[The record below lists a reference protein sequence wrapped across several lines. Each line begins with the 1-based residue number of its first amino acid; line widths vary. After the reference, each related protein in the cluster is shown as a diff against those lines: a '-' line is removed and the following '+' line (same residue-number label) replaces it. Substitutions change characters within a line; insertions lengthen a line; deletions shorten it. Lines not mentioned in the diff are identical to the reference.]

1 MKGLF
6 IAGTALLLSFG
17 AYALDPLSVYAL
29 KAPKGCL
36 DHIKTADVLDL
47 PTLIQIGIC
56 NNPTLNKEFMTVKAS
71 EASLGSARG
80 AYLPDVMASGNIGKK
95 KTKVEKSS
103 SNSTNPYGGNIALS
117 WLLYDFGGRS
127 ATTKQTKNYLE
138 AAAFTYNAAL
148 HDLVLSVNKAYFDL
162 LSNEAVLKSAQETVK
177 SYKKSYEETSKRYDL
192 GMVSLSDKLLAKT
205 TYQKSELDVITAQN
219 ALEKAGANLATLLNL
234 PTDTKF
240 KLKEPKKDKD
250 FAKLEK
256 EMTVQEMMKTAVEI
270 RPELKSAMSAEE
282 AARQGIYIARAGHF
296 PKISLEGAL
305 SYNDEWKGTSP
316 YQRGSSIGL
325 GASVPLFNGFSTSY
339 GVDKA
344 RYAYEG
350 AQAQTL
356 ALTDAVK
363 EEVYAAYQ
371 DYKTAVSSYKV
382 NRQVLES
389 AKESDRVS
397 FASYQAGK
405 ESILNLLT
413 AQAQLASARKEV
425 VVSFYNVMISKA
437 NLYRAIGQF

>member
-1 MKGLF
+1 MKGFLT
-6 IAGTALLLSFG
+6 AGTALLLAFG
-17 AYALDPLSVYAL
+17 AYALDPFSVYTL
-29 KAPKGCL
+29 KAPEGCL
-36 DHIKTADVLDL
+36 DHIKTEKELDL

-56 NNPTLNKEFMTVKAS
+56 NNPSLNKEFMAVKAS
-71 EASLGSARG
+71 EASLGSTKG
-80 AYLPDVMASGNIGKK
+80 SYLPEVSATGSIGKNK
-95 KTKVEKSS
+95 SKTENVG
-103 SNSTNPYGGNIALS
+103 SNTSNPYGGNLALS

-138 AAAFTYNAAL
+138 AAAFTYNAVL
-148 HDLVLSVNKAYFDL
+148 HDTVLGINKAYFDL

-205 TYQKSELDVITAQN
+205 TYQKSELEVITAKN

-240 KLKEPKKDKD
+240 KLKEPKKDKN

-256 EMTVQEMMKTAVEI
+256 EMSVQEMMQMALDL
-270 RPELKSAMSAEE
+270 RPELKSALSAEE
-282 AARQGIYIARAGHF
+282 AAKQGIYIARAGHF
-296 PKISLEGAL
+296 PKISLGAGL

-316 YQRGSSIGL
+316 YQQGANVGL
-325 GASVPLFNGFSTSY
+325 NASLPLFNGFSTSY

-363 EEVYAAYQ
+363 QEVYAAYQ